1 MAQLNRTKADF
12 ENVSSFVRRSESNS
26 TALDLV
32 YQAAELFNDIEQRAY
47 DTEARSK
54 AICETAAEKIRLAEA
69 RANSAEQSRREM
81 ITEVE
86 AKLQAAS
93 RALMQAGV
101 QISAAEDKATAAE
114 VRVQLAEAKAR
125 EAVEALALVEG
136 AIRKQLLRKDSS
148 SSENWRDCL
157 SHVAVRQE
165 RP

>member
-12 ENVSSFVRRSESNS
+12 ENVSGFVRRSESNWGS

-47 DTEARSK
+47 ETEARSK
-54 AICETAAEKIRLAEA
+54 AMCETAAEKLRLAEA
-69 RANSAEQSRREM
+69 RANSAEQSRREI

-101 QISAAEDKATAAE
+101 QISAAEDKATAAD
-114 VRVQLAEAKAR
+114 VRAQLAEAKAR
-125 EAVEALALVEG
+125 EAVAALALVEG
-136 AIRKQLLRKDSS
+136 AIRKQLLRTNSS
-148 SSENWRDCL
+148 SPENFG
-157 SHVAVRQE
+157 AIA
-165 RP
+165 

>member
-12 ENVSSFVRRSESNS
+12 ENVSGFVRRSESNWGS

-47 DTEARSK
+47 ETEARSK
-54 AICETAAEKIRLAEA
+54 AMCETAAEKLRLAEA
-69 RANSAEQSRREM
+69 RANSAEQSSREI

-101 QISAAEDKATAAE
+101 QISAAEDKAPAE
-114 VRVQLAEAKAR
+114 VRAQLAEAKAR
-125 EAVEALALVEG
+125 DAVSPSARRRGYQETTSADELLLVEPHP
-136 AIRKQLLRKDSS
+136 ARRI
-148 SSENWRDCL
+148 
-157 SHVAVRQE
+157 
-165 RP
+165 